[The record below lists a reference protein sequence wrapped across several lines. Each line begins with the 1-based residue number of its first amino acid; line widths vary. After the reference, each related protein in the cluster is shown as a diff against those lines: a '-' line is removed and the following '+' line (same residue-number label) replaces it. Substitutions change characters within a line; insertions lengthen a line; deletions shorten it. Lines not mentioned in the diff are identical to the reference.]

1 MSELGTVTVSANRP
15 AVTPRSLLLGAA
27 LCSALGW
34 AAPYVMHVL
43 HASYLALDFSCPG
56 ATALMLLC
64 AAGLNPLLG
73 KLRPSWRLAPGELLV
88 IFAMLLMA
96 SAVVEMGLSSQI
108 LPIIAT
114 PAYYA
119 TPENHWLALFRDRLP
134 TGVIIHDVAAAT
146 RFFEGAPG
154 AQIDW
159 RVWAPALVVW
169 TPLLAALYAVMMAS
183 MVIFRRQWDDR
194 ERLAYPLTQVPLALA
209 DSEATL
215 LRTPAMWAGF
225 AIPVFFATLKGLHH
239 YFPVIPPCE
248 LAKGVP
254 IFGPYG
260 SLMFRLSFPMLGFF
274 FLVNLD
280 AAFSLWF
287 FNLLFFLA
295 QAAMLKLGL
304 EFAVN
309 LGSFGT
315 PFALYKFLG
324 WGAMTALVVGL
335 TMMARSHLA
344 EVLGKAL
351 GKRPEVRDDDEA
363 MSYRA
368 AVVTVVAGLLVM
380 SLWLQWSGLSYGIAC
395 YYLAMA
401 FLFFLGLTRIVV
413 ESGLAEAV
421 APLIAPGA
429 VVGTFGSGVLGAR
442 GHAALALTYVYSS
455 DIRTYPM
462 ASAASSLKLFHEGG
476 LRGRGL
482 CWVLVLGLV
491 VGTVTSLWATLA
503 MAYRFGGATMNSWF
517 FVNGPQQSFK
527 WLEQLLQLP
536 EAVSPVGLA
545 TAALGA
551 LVMAGLMLGR
561 QRFWWWPLHPVG
573 WAIGSVWIMNQ
584 LWFTC
589 FVAWALKAGLVKYG
603 GLRLYR
609 RARPVALGLILGQFT
624 ANLAWAVIDAIAGG
638 RGNTI
643 FWI

>member
-1 MSELGTVTVSANRP
+1 MSLPGPRAAITL
-15 AVTPRSLLLGAA
+15 RSLLLGAL
-27 LCSALGW
+27 LCAGLGW
-34 AAPYVMHVL
+34 GSPYVMHVL

-64 AAGLNPLLG
+64 VAVLNPVLG
-73 KLRPSWRLAPGELLV
+73 WLRPTWRLAQGELLV
-88 IFAMLLMA
+88 VFAMLLMA

-119 TPENHWLALFRDRLP
+119 TPENNWLTLFRDRLP

-154 AQIDW
+154 AKIDW

-169 TPLLAALYAVMMAS
+169 APLLAALYAVMIAS

-194 ERLAYPLTQVPLALA
+194 ERLAYPLTQVPLALV
-209 DSEATL
+209 DGEAQL
-215 LRTPAMWAGF
+215 LRSGTMWAGF
-225 AIPVFFATLKGLHH
+225 AIPVFFASLKGLHH
-239 YFPVIPPCE
+239 YFPVVPPFE
-248 LAKGVP
+248 LAQSVP
-254 IFGPYG
+254 LFGAYG

-295 QAAMLKLGL
+295 QALMLKIGL

-309 LGSFGT
+309 LGPFGT

-324 WGAMTALVVGL
+324 WGAMLALVVGL
-335 TMMARSHLA
+335 TLMAKDHLA
-344 EVLGKAL
+344 DVVGKAC
-351 GKRPEVRDDDEA
+351 GRRPAVRDDDEA

-368 AVVTVVAGLLVM
+368 AVITVIAGLLVM
-380 SLWLQWSGLSYGIAC
+380 SFWLQWSGLSYGIAW

-429 VVGTFGSGVLGAR
+429 VVGSLGSGVLGAR

-462 ASAASSLKLFHEGG
+462 ASAATSLKLFHDGG

-482 CWVLVLGLV
+482 FWVMVLGLV
-491 VGTVTSLWATLA
+491 VGGLSSLWATLA

-517 FVNGPQQSFK
+517 FVNGPQSSFN
-527 WLEQLLQLP
+527 WLGQLLQLP
-536 EAVSPVGLA
+536 VGISPLGLA
-545 TAALGA
+545 VTAFGA
-551 LVMAGLMLGR
+551 VVMAALMLGR

-589 FVAWALKAGLVKYG
+589 LLAWAIKSSLVKYG

-624 ANLAWAVIDAIAGG
+624 ANLVWAVIDAIAGG
-638 RGNTI
+638 NGNAI